1 VPLGHDASAAARLFP
16 RLAAAMPPDQ
26 LSTVLAISRLVG
38 MRCPGRHSL
47 LSRVDLRFEREA
59 PRPRELHFAVTSS
72 DPRLGALRLSLR
84 GGGVEG
90 EVDAVYRPAPVAQA
104 PFAVA
109 MAQVSARE
117 FAPARALVIGG
128 SRGLGEAAAKLL
140 AAGGAEVR
148 LTFHVGAPE
157 AESVVAEIVAGG
169 GRAARRPCDVLA
181 PHPLSEVL
189 SDGWRPT
196 HLLYFATP
204 FIALGESLSFSA
216 LRFREY
222 CRYYVEGFVACVE
235 GLAAS
240 DPEGVTALYPS
251 TTALDEVLPR
261 AAEYAGAKAA
271 GEAVVRHLA
280 KRLPDWRFHAPRL
293 PRVHTDRTASVLP
306 IPAEEAM
313 RTLLPLLRRMFASAD
328 GPRAG

>member
-1 VPLGHDASAAARLFP
+1 VPLGHDAAAAARLFP

-47 LSRVDLRFEREA
+47 LSRVDLRFGRDA
-59 PRPRELHFAVTSS
+59 PRPRELHFAVASS

-84 GGGVEG
+84 GSGVEG
-90 EVDAVYRPAPVAQA
+90 EVDAVYRPAPVTQA
-104 PFAVA
+104 PFAAAV
-109 MAQVSARE
+109 AQVSARE
-117 FAPARALVIGG
+117 FSPGRALVIGG
-128 SRGLGEAAAKLL
+128 SRGLGEAAAKVL
-140 AAGGAEVR
+140 AAGGAQVR
-148 LTFHVGAPE
+148 LTFHAGA
-157 AESVVAEIVAGG
+157 ADAQRVVAEVVSGG
-169 GRAARRPCDVLA
+169 GRADCRPCDVLA
-181 PHPLSEVL
+181 PSPLSEVL
-189 SDGWRPT
+189 ADGWRPT

-204 FIALGESLSFSA
+204 FIALGESLSFST

-222 CRYYVEGFVACVE
+222 CRYYVEGLVACVE
-235 GLAAS
+235 SLAATAT
-240 DPEGVTALYPS
+240 EGVTVFYPS
-251 TTALDEVLPR
+251 TAALDEILPR

-306 IPAEEAM
+306 IPAEEGM
-313 RTLLPLLRRMFASAD
+313 RTLLPLLRGMF
-328 GPRAG
+328 G